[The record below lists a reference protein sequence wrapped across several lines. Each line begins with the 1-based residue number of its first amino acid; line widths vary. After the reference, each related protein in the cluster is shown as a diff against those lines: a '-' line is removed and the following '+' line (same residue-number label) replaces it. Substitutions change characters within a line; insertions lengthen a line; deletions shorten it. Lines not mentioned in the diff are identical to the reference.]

1 MARAPAAATGT
12 TAVFGS
18 HVLTLKGGAQAVLS
32 DHWVLVEGD
41 RIAAVTPHFGT
52 RAKPGPPSRAEPFAS
67 PTGSARHVTAG
78 HPMDR
83 IIYLDG
89 AFVPAADARV
99 SVMDR
104 GFLFADGIYEV
115 SAVLDG
121 RLVDNDA
128 HLARLDRS
136 LEAIGIANPHTAAE
150 WARLQAELVRRNGL
164 AEGVVYIQV
173 TRGAA
178 ERDFAYAPDLVP
190 TVVMFTQAKAI
201 VDAPVQGRGAR
212 VVTRPDL
219 RWARR
224 DIKSVGLLAQVMA
237 KREAAAAGASE
248 AFMVEDGF
256 ITEGGSSTVFIVT
269 SEGAVVTR
277 PLSNTVLP
285 GITRLAVMRLTA
297 EAGLTLQERAIG
309 LEEAY
314 GAEEVFFTSASNF
327 VVPVVSIDGRSI
339 GGGRPGPRTKRLQ
352 TLYIDLARAEARSS
366 ASSFKR

>member
-1 MARAPAAATGT
+1 
-12 TAVFGS
+12 
-18 HVLTLKGGAQAVLS
+18 
-32 DHWVLVEGD
+32 
-41 RIAAVTPHFGT
+41 
-52 RAKPGPPSRAEPFAS
+52 
-67 PTGSARHVTAG
+67 
-78 HPMDR
+78 MDR

-136 LEAIGIANPHTAAE
+136 LEAIGIANPHAPAD
-150 WARLQAELVRRNGL
+150 WARLQADLVRRNGL
-164 AEGVVYIQV
+164 AEGLVYIQV

-178 ERDFAYAPDLVP
+178 ERDFGYAPELVP

-201 VDAPVQGRGAR
+201 VGAPVQGRGAA

-224 DIKSVGLLAQVMA
+224 DIKSTGLLAQVMA

-248 AFMVEDGF
+248 VFMVEDGL

-269 SEGAVVTR
+269 AGGAVVTR
-277 PLSNTVLP
+277 PLSNAVLP
-285 GITRLAVMRLTA
+285 GITRLAVMRLA
-297 EAGLTLQERAIG
+297 SEAGLTLHERAIRV
-309 LEEAY
+309 EEAHE
-314 GAEEVFFTSASNF
+314 AEEVFFTSASNF
-327 VVPVVSIDGRSI
+327 VVPVVSIDGRRI
-339 GGGRPGPRTKRLQ
+339 GDGRPGPHASRIMA
-352 TLYIDLARAEARSS
+352 LYVDLARGVETHG
-366 ASSFKR
+366 ASSSGTGLSGPARDERP